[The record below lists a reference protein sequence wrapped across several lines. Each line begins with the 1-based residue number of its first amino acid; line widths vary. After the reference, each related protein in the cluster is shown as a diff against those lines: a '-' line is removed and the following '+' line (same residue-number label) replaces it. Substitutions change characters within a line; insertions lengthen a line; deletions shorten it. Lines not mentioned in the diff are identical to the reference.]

1 MRNLFILLLI
11 ISITVIAIVVFTGG
25 YKIIVGKLI
34 IVFSSTLAATSI
46 MKIVDKK
53 NHKRK
58 G

>member
-25 YKIIVGKLI
+25 YKMIVGKLI
-34 IVFSSTLAATSI
+34 VVFSSTLAATSI

-53 NHKRK
+53 NQKRK

>member
-34 IVFSSTLAATSI
+34 IVFSSALAATSI

-53 NHKRK
+53 NQKRK
-58 G
+58 D